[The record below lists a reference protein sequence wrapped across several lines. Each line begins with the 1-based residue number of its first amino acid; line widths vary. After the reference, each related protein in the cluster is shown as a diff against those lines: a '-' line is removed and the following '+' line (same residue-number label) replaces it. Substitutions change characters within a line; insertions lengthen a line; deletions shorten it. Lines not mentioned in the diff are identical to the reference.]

1 MKDHKEVGPLSLG
14 AITLGNAGARAS
26 DFDAVMT
33 QEAAGISRR

>member
-26 DFDAVMT
+26 DFDAVII
-33 QEAAGISRR
+33 QEVPGISCR